1 MRLISKFK
9 RTLTWQL
16 ISLSRTEFKGF
27 LVALGNIGKDFMQV
41 MKYIIKFRVNWGRTI
56 EQSSRFAVDSL
67 PITLTIVGMTAIII
81 SMQISPELAKQGGGD
96 YIGMLSALVMVRE
109 LGAVM
114 AGFAIISMIG
124 SSFASEIASMSVTD
138 QISAMKVLKV
148 DPIEYLVVP
157 RFVAGFLMM
166 PFVVVIAS
174 FVGLLFAGIVAN
186 MTAEIS
192 ALNFVTSMWYGFHI
206 KDIFV
211 ALLKSAVF
219 GGTIALISCSWGY
232 STRGGAKEVGIATTK
247 AVVWSFLAIAIWDYI
262 FASIFYL

>member
-1 MRLISKFK
+1 MRATLKFK

-16 ISLSRTEFKGF
+16 INLAQAEFKGF
-27 LVALGNIGKDFMQV
+27 LMGLGNIGKDFVQV
-41 MKYIIKFRVNWGRTI
+41 MKYVLKLRIDWVRTI
-56 EQSSRFAVDSL
+56 EQASRFAVDSL

-81 SMQISPELAKQGGGD
+81 SMQISPELVKQGGGD

-157 RFVAGFLMM
+157 RVVAGFLMM
-166 PFVVVIAS
+166 PSVVVVSS

-192 ALNFVTSMWYGFHI
+192 ALNFVNSMWYGFHM